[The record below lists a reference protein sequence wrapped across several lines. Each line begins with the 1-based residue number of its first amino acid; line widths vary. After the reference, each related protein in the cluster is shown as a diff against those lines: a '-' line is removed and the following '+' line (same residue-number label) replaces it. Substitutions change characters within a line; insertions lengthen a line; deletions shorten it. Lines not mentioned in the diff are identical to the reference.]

1 MKTWTDDILDFWFE
15 HVGPDHWFNSRPELD
30 REIRE
35 RYRPLW
41 EEMRGEEAMFFLGS
55 AREALAAVI
64 LFDQFPRN
72 MFREEPDSFATD
84 PLAKSIATQ
93 AIDMGYEEA
102 LEGPEKA
109 FLFMPFMHS
118 ESLEDQDRAVAL
130 FRRAGLE
137 ENLQY
142 AIGHRDLIHRFG
154 RFPHRNP
161 VLGRESSPEE
171 LQAIEDWHS

>member
-1 MKTWTDDILDFWFE
+1 
-15 HVGPDHWFNSRPELD
+15 
-30 REIRE
+30 
-35 RYRPLW
+35 
-41 EEMRGEEAMFFLGS
+41 
-55 AREALAAVI
+55 
-64 LFDQFPRN
+64 
-72 MFREEPDSFATD
+72 
-84 PLAKSIATQ
+84 
-93 AIDMGYEEA
+93 MGYEEA
-102 LEGPEKA
+102 LEGSEKA